1 MKRQKRIKLK
11 ELKRKLDIHKIGYP
25 KYISENC
32 YYQFIDRSKWH

>member
-11 ELKRKLDIHKIGYP
+11 ELKRKLDIHKTGYP

-32 YYQFIDRSKWH
+32 YYELIDKSKWY